1 MDIKKSLK
9 DVIVLV
15 VICAVFSSALAL
27 VNYKVAP
34 IIADRLAAAADQAYE
49 EVIEGATG
57 FEDVDLTGKT
67 IPSTVQVVKREKSG
81 LGYAI
86 KIVTTGYGSGMTL
99 IIGVNSDGVVTGA
112 TCIASNETNGVE
124 KSYGDNFIGKDLGG
138 AKDVDTVAASTM
150 TTKAYREAVVDAIN
164 TVTIL
169 SGGSADLRS
178 EEEIFFDNL
187 KEALPDAFTADS
199 KVYADVFTETLIV
212 GNDGNIYTNTE
223 LHITSINKAI
233 NGAGYVFVIDK
244 EMVAVNAEGAI
255 VSEASA
261 EAKTLVEAAVAL
273 DCSFTAVEVDIT
285 EYRNSEDRN
294 VKRTFNSINYVK
306 VTAAGNYVIETKN
319 SGYGKDPMI
328 ILVTISA
335 DGKVIDNLTVS
346 NSETPNFGGVQL
358 ADGKYNAEFND
369 KTQADV
375 DENADGVFGVDTIS
389 GVTVTTKAYRAAIIR
404 AFTAFDIIEGGA
416 N

>member
-150 TTKAYREAVVDAIN
+150 TSKAYREA
-164 TVTIL
+164 
-169 SGGSADLRS
+169 
-178 EEEIFFDNL
+178 EI
-187 KEALPDAFTADS
+187 
-199 KVYADVFTETLIV
+199 
-212 GNDGNIYTNTE
+212 G
-223 LHITSINKAI
+223 
-233 NGAGYVFVIDK
+233 
-244 EMVAVNAEGAI
+244 
-255 VSEASA
+255 
-261 EAKTLVEAAVAL
+261 
-273 DCSFTAVEVDIT
+273 
-285 EYRNSEDRN
+285 
-294 VKRTFNSINYVK
+294 
-306 VTAAGNYVIETKN
+306 
-319 SGYGKDPMI
+319 
-328 ILVTISA
+328 
-335 DGKVIDNLTVS
+335 
-346 NSETPNFGGVQL
+346 
-358 ADGKYNAEFND
+358 
-369 KTQADV
+369 
-375 DENADGVFGVDTIS
+375 
-389 GVTVTTKAYRAAIIR
+389 RAHV
-404 AFTAFDIIEGGA
+404 
-416 N
+416 